1 MQQKKSSLEQNSS
14 LHNQIRGIINPKHL
28 KKKREKN
35 LKFCQ
40 EWHKDESIK
49 TLSPAI
55 HLEG

>member
-40 EWHKDESIK
+40 E
-49 TLSPAI
+49 
-55 HLEG
+55 